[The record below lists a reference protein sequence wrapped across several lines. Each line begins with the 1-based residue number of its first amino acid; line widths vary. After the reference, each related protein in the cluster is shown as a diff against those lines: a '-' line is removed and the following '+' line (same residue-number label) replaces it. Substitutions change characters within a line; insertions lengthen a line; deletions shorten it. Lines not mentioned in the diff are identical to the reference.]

1 MPEPE
6 PEPKP
11 KPRSSPAPS
20 PEPSPKPEPE
30 PKPKPNQVR
39 TLCSVL
45 AKMDPEPMVSQFE
58 HSLKQKPGVR
68 LDQLNLRDEI
78 CIALLG
84 ECSNEAS
91 AAHEPIFSFEKG
103 PSARAAQLQEK
114 GEL

>member
-1 MPEPE
+1 M
-6 PEPKP
+6 PKP
-11 KPRSSPAPS
+11 TPT
-20 PEPSPKPEPE
+20 
-30 PKPKPNQVR
+30 PNQVR

-84 ECSNEAS
+84 ECSGSFADAPIS
-91 AAHEPIFSFEKG
+91 ALVDVV
-103 PSARAAQLQEK
+103 AAYSTVGTAFVSPLRNPPFC
-114 GEL
+114 L

>member
-1 MPEPE
+1 M
-6 PEPKP
+6 
-11 KPRSSPAPS
+11 
-20 PEPSPKPEPE
+20 
-30 PKPKPNQVR
+30 R